1 MMAFLRLLAWSF
13 MTAAIVI
20 TLVGGAGYWVY
31 SDAEAPGPLTE
42 RQTVVVPPHSG
53 IAVVSE
59 MLAERGVIRQPI
71 VFELIAKLTGRGIE
85 LKPGEYEFPAGASA
99 MQALDIIASGKTMKH
114 RLTIPEGLT
123 SAEIVVL
130 VKNAPALDGD
140 AGVAPPEG
148 ELLPDTYV
156 YTYGETRRDLI
167 ERMRHAMAHTLAQLW
182 AERRANL
189 ALTSPKEALILAS
202 IVEKET
208 AREEERPHIA
218 GVFLNRLRLGMPL
231 QADPTVSFALAR
243 EGASKL
249 DRPLTHADLSV
260 SSPYNTY
267 AVKGLPP
274 GPIDNPGKASLRA
287 AIRPERTEDLYFVA
301 DGSGGHVFAKT
312 LADQSHNIAATR
324 RAAAAEPEPVQP
336 PQMAPALAAPLLST
350 VAPLAGAAAV
360 GLSLGQLPAPAPA
373 ATPAPAP
380 AAAPSPTPAVAPV
393 PAAAAKAAPVAVA
406 KAAQPAAAAAAHA
419 TAAKPAHPAATA
431 NRAHAAAQ
439 TPARPAAAHT
449 VRTSA
454 PATRA
459 TVQPTVLRPR
469 AVGGA
474 PG

>member
-1 MMAFLRLLAWSF
+1 MMGFLRLLAWSF

-20 TLVGGAGYWVY
+20 TLLGGAGYWVY

-42 RQTVVVPPHSG
+42 QKTLVVPPHSG
-53 IAVVSE
+53 IAAVSG
-59 MLAERGVIRQPI
+59 MLAEWGVVRHPI
-71 VFELIAKLTGRGIE
+71 VFELVAKLTGRGIE

-99 MQALDIIASGKTMKH
+99 MQALDIIASGRTVKH

-123 SAEIVVL
+123 SAEICAL
-130 VKNAPALDGD
+130 VKNAAALDGD
-140 AGVAPPEG
+140 AGAPPPEG

-156 YTYGETRRDLI
+156 YTYGEARKDLI
-167 ERMRHAMAHTLAQLW
+167 ERMRHAMAHALAQLW
-182 AERRANL
+182 AERRADLVL
-189 ALTSPKEALILAS
+189 ASPKEALILAS

-231 QADPTVSFALAR
+231 QADPTVSFALSG
-243 EGASKL
+243 EGAGKL

-274 GPIDNPGKASLRA
+274 GPIDNPGRASLRA

-312 LADQSHNIAATR
+312 LADQTHNIAATR
-324 RAAAAEPEPVQP
+324 RAAADPEPVP
-336 PQMAPALAAPLLST
+336 PSQLAAPLAAPILST
-350 VAPLAGAAAV
+350 VAPLAGAAAI
-360 GLSLGQLPAPAPA
+360 GLTLGQLPAPAAAAAPALAPA
-373 ATPAPAP
+373 AAAPTAAP
-380 AAAPSPTPAVAPV
+380 AAAPKAA
-393 PAAAAKAAPVAVA
+393 PAAAPKT
-406 KAAQPAAAAAAHA
+406 AQPAASAAAHA
-419 TAAKPAHPAATA
+419 TAAKPAHPAAA

-439 TPARPAAAHT
+439 TPARHAAAHT
-449 VRTSA
+449 VRTAA